1 MHDIASSDITT
12 IAPTRGWTSLGLSEV
27 WRYRELLYFLTWRDI
42 KVRYKQTV
50 VGIAWALIQ
59 PLANLV
65 LFTIVFGRLAK
76 LPSDGIPYPLF
87 SLAGL
92 VPWTFFSTALS
103 TASNGLVNNSSL
115 LTKVYFPRL
124 ALPVAAVLAA
134 LLDFLIALALL
145 FGAMI
150 VWRIVPSL
158 QLLWLLPCTLL
169 AIAAAMG
176 TGLWLAALNAKF
188 RDVRFVLPFLMQFWM
203 FATPIVYSSSGLQQ
217 PWRTLYGLNP
227 MVGVVEGY
235 RWALFESGH
244 APGWPFAASA
254 VMTLVVLLSGIAFF
268 RRMERTFADV
278 V

>member
-103 TASNGLVNNSSL
+103 T
-115 LTKVYFPRL
+115 
-124 ALPVAAVLAA
+124 
-134 LLDFLIALALL
+134 
-145 FGAMI
+145 
-150 VWRIVPSL
+150 VP
-158 QLLWLLPCTLL
+158 
-169 AIAAAMG
+169 
-176 TGLWLAALNAKF
+176 K
-188 RDVRFVLPFLMQFWM
+188 
-203 FATPIVYSSSGLQQ
+203 SSSPASCARRG
-217 PWRTLYGLNP
+217 
-227 MVGVVEGY
+227 
-235 RWALFESGH
+235 SGKAIPAH
-244 APGWPFAASA
+244 RS
-254 VMTLVVLLSGIAFF
+254 MTGSVKS
-268 RRMERTFADV
+268 
-278 V
+278 